1 MRGTFTSGALDCL
14 LDHKIYFPY
23 VIGVSAGGSNGL
35 SYASR
40 QRGRARA
47 CNIDELRKRR
57 YIGLRY
63 LFTQRC
69 IMDYDYLFGELPRNV
84 RPYDFAAYL
93 AAGKFILVATNC
105 LTGEPA
111 YFDTPQ
117 TMDDLLSVCRA
128 SCSIPYASPAVR
140 IGSVPYLDGGIS
152 DAIPLRRA
160 ESDDCDKNVVI
171 LTRNAGYRKGSMA
184 GPLTRIFYRRYPK
197 LVERL
202 KRAHEDYNASL
213 EYVENLER
221 QNKIIVIRPQEPLKV
236 NRLER
241 DPARLEDLYKQGY
254 AEAEKLAEKIRGFCN
269 L

>member
-40 QRGRARA
+40 QRGRAKA

-128 SCSIPYASPAVR
+128 SCSI
-140 IGSVPYLDGGIS
+140 
-152 DAIPLRRA
+152 AIPLRRA
-160 ESDDCDKNVVI
+160 ESDGCDKNVVI

-184 GPLTRIFYRRYPK
+184 GPLTPIFYRRYPK